1 MKVLS
6 ESDVERLIPL
16 VRAVALM
23 EVGFRDFDPAA
34 WEIPLRIAAD
44 LATARKSMLS
54 MPVFSREHG
63 RIYNKLV
70 LCDTGPKRSGS
81 SRATA
86 LATVWDAA
94 SGEPLLAAEWTYATA
109 LRTAATAA
117 AASKLMARPNSRS
130 IALIGAGYLG
140 RLLLRCLEAVLP
152 LERAWVYDR
161 GPEQARRFQD
171 WANAHLRL
179 PVEVATS
186 AQRAVAVA
194 DLVVAATDSSLPVFD
209 GRDLKPGTHVISIG
223 SYRPDMREVDET
235 TLRKSRIV
243 VDALDHTPQES
254 GDLIRG
260 IKNDGVQILGDLTW
274 LLRNPSAARQSG
286 SDITLFKSAGFAF
299 QDALLLE
306 SLLDA

>member
-1 MKVLS
+1 MRVLS
-6 ESDVERLIPL
+6 EPDIARLIPPA
-16 VRAVALM
+16 RAVVVM
-23 EVGFRDFDPAA
+23 ESGFRDFDSAA
-34 WEIPLRIAAD
+34 WEIPVRTSAE
-44 LATARKSMLS
+44 LATGRKLMLS

-63 RIYNKLV
+63 RIYSKLV
-70 LCDTGPKRSGS
+70 LCDTGPKRGGS

-94 SGEPLLAAEWTYATA
+94 SGEPLLVAEWTYATA

-117 AASKLMARPNSRS
+117 VASRLMARWNSRS
-130 IALIGAGYLG
+130 ILLIGAGYLG
-140 RLLLRCLEAVLP
+140 RQLLRCLEAVLP
-152 LERAWVYDR
+152 LERAWVYAR
-161 GPEQARRFQD
+161 SPEKAREFQD
-171 WANAHLRL
+171 WANEHLRL
-179 PVEVATS
+179 PVESATS
-186 AQRAVAVA
+186 AQLGVAAA
-194 DLVVAATDSSLPVFD
+194 DLVAAATDSSLPVFD

-254 GDLIRG
+254 GDLISG

-286 SDITLFKSAGFAF
+286 ADITLFKSAGFAF

-306 SLLDA
+306 SLLNA